1 MFKKTAVILASC
13 FLIIALYFYLNTPI
27 FKDYA
32 NQFEV
37 YIGDAS
43 SSAQITRVTKSEFY
57 FLDGVG
63 GESFKTDKDGFELDR
78 FLSEFS
84 AKIVFTERIAE
95 GTSYYA
101 YSPKIKYRK
110 TVKGKTINLH
120 VFIGKEVSVGAPL
133 ILGSF

>member
-1 MFKKTAVILASC
+1 MLKKIMAVIFATVCLVSVNGANK
-13 FLIIALYFYLNTPI
+13 API

-57 FLDGVG
+57 FLDGVC